1 MPRRYAYLADEN
13 VEAIYVYLKL
23 IKPIENVMSGYIPP
37 S

>member
-13 VEAIYVYLKL
+13 VEDIYVYLKL
-23 IKPIENVMSGYIPP
+23 IKPIENVMPGYIPP